1 MLYNIRE
8 GKRGTF
14 KMTVLDCSATNC
26 FYNKEKRCSKGG
38 IQVEGRTA
46 EKTSE
51 TCCGSFKERGESMS
65 NSMLSASSE
74 IDVSCDACNCKFNR
88 DSKCSANHIISVL
101 PAPTRANAPR
111 RSAAVLTANVVAGIS
126 VKNV

>member
-1 MLYNIRE
+1 
-8 GKRGTF
+8 
-14 KMTVLDCSATNC
+14 MTVLDCSVTNC

-38 IQVEGRTA
+38 IQVEGRMA

-88 DSKCSANHIISVL
+88 DSKCSANHIGI
-101 PAPTRANAPR
+101 AGANACKCAETECSSFDCKCGC
-111 RSAAVLTANVVAGIS
+111 RS
-126 VKNV
+126 